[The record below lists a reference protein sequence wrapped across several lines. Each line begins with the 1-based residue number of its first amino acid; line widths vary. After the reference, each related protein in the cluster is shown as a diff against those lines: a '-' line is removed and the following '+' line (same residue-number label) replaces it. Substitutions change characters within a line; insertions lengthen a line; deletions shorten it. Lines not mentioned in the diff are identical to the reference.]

1 VVVRGLDVRD
11 FRNIRRAQLGL
22 GQGLTVVCGPN
33 GAGKTNILEALY
45 FGCVG
50 RSFRAGAERQVVGFG
65 AELTRVCVDV
75 EDDSGDGHRIEV
87 GFRPGQRKVI
97 RIDGAHVDDLAA
109 DERRP
114 LVNVFTPSRLELV
127 KGEPALRRAHLDRLV
142 SALWPARASV
152 RASFGSALAQRNALL
167 GRIRANEVAASLIDP
182 WDAELVRLGVQVAAN
197 RAEALELV
205 GSHIDGAARALGLG
219 DGVSLRY
226 TSSWQGQGADSI
238 ASELSQRRGRDIARG
253 FTGDGPHRDDV
264 VICRGD
270 VELRWFGSQ
279 GQQRLAL
286 LALLLAERQVIGS
299 QRGNT
304 PLILLDDAMS
314 ELDLER
320 REYLASEAARLGQ
333 AVITATEAAQVPA
346 AGQTEAIVDV
356 WDGSVSARGG

>member
-1 VVVRGLDVRD
+1 M
-11 FRNIRRAQLGL
+11 
-22 GQGLTVVCGPN
+22 
-33 GAGKTNILEALY
+33 LEALY
-45 FGCVG
+45 FGCVA

-65 AELTRVCVDV
+65 AELTRVCLDA
-75 EDDSGDGHRIEV
+75 EDDSGVCHRIEV
-87 GFRPGQRKVI
+87 GFRPGQKKVI
-97 RIDGAHVDDLAA
+97 RVDGAQVNDLAA

-127 KGEPALRRAHLDRLV
+127 KGEPALRRAHVDRLV
-142 SALWPARASV
+142 SALWPSRASL

-167 GRIRANEVAASLIDP
+167 GRVRANEVPASLIDA

-205 GSHIDGAARALGLG
+205 GSHIDRQARALGLG
-219 DGVSLRY
+219 GGISLRY
-226 TSSWQGQGADSI
+226 ASSWHSQSGDSI
-238 ASELSQRRGRDIARG
+238 ANELSQRRGRDIARG

-264 VICRGD
+264 VICRGG
-270 VELRWFGSQ
+270 VELRSFGSQ

-304 PLILLDDAMS
+304 PLMLLDDAMS

-320 REYLASEAARLGQ
+320 REYLASEASSLGQ
-333 AVITATEAAQVPA
+333 AVITATEAAQVPVP
-346 AGQTEAIVDV
+346 GETEAVVDV
-356 WDGSVSARGG
+356 WDGSVSMRGG